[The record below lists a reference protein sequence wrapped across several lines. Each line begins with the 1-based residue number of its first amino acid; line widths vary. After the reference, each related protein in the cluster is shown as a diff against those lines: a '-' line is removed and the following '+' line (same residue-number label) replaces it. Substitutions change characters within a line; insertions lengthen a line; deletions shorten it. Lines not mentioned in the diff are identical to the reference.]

1 MFASEIKPHEF
12 QSIAEGLRDGQKVR
26 TQHHCGDGDCLIVSR
41 DRKGYSAYCFRC
53 GGKGF
58 VSLSLSLAE
67 RIENLRSAN
76 VADAEAKHALTLP
89 TPKVLDPQTWPRY
102 ARVWMYKSGFSN
114 DDITTLGF
122 YYHERLD
129 RVVMPVY
136 DGDKLVYWQA
146 RGFTADRPKYINPS
160 IDRQKLVAKYGA
172 GGPAVVLTEDNL
184 SAYKVGKVC
193 EAWSLMGTTLT
204 DSVLADLITKG
215 KPVLIM
221 LDPDAGGTKGL
232 LGMARRLGAV
242 GLKFV
247 DARMTRDPKR
257 HTLQEISEWITLKSS
272 RCGS

>member
-1 MFASEIKPHEF
+1 MYAPEIKPHEF
-12 QSIAEGLRDGQKVR
+12 QHIAEKLRDGQKVR
-26 TQHHCGDGDCLIVSR
+26 AQHYCGEGSCLIVSR

-58 VSLSLSLAE
+58 VPLSLSLAE
-67 RIENLRSAN
+67 RLENLRAASL
-76 VADAEAKHALTLP
+76 ADVEARCTLTLP
-89 TPKVLDPQTWPRY
+89 APKVLDPQAWPRY
-102 ARVWMYKSGFSN
+102 ARLWMYKSGFSN
-114 DDITTLGF
+114 DDITSLGF

-136 DGDKLVYWQA
+136 HGTELVYWQA
-146 RGFTADRPKYINPS
+146 RGFSADRPKYINPS
-160 IDRQKLVAKYGA
+160 VDRQRLVAKYGS
-172 GGPAVVLTEDNL
+172 GGPAIVLTEDNL

-204 DSVLADLITKG
+204 DSVLADLIEQN

-232 LGMARRLGAV
+232 VGMARRLGAV

-257 HTLQEISEWITLKSS
+257 HSLQEIREWISLKASN
-272 RCGS
+272 CGY

>member
-12 QSIAEGLRDGQKVR
+12 QAIAERLRDGQKVR
-26 TQHHCGDGDCLIVSR
+26 AQHHCGEGDCLIVSR
-41 DRKGYSAYCFRC
+41 DRRGYSAYCFRC

-58 VSLSLSLAE
+58 VPLSLSLAE
-67 RIENLRSAN
+67 RIENLREASK
-76 VADAEAKHALTLP
+76 ADDEARYSITLP
-89 TPKVLDPQTWPRY
+89 TPKVIDPQAWPRY
-102 ARVWMYKSGFSN
+102 ARLWLYKSGFSN
-114 DDITTLGF
+114 DDITRLGF
-122 YYHERLD
+122 YYNERLD

-136 DGDKLVYWQA
+136 NGTELVYWQA
-146 RGFTADRPKYINPS
+146 RGFSADRPKYINPS
-160 IDRQKLVAKYGA
+160 IDRQKLVAKYGS

-204 DSVLADLITKG
+204 DSVLADLIGLG

-257 HTLQEISEWITLKSS
+257 HSLQEIREWIYLKQLTIA
-272 RCGS
+272 